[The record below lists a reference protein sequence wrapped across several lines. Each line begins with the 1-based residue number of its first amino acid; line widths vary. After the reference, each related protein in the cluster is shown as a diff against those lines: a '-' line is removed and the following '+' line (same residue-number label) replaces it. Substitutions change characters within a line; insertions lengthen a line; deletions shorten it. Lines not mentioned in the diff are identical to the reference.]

1 MPYEPPVDENDLNAT
16 NKNIIELKKKIQLS
30 EGQRKAHYEECESEK
45 KRNAEKIRQL
55 KKEVKELRIK
65 LSQPPTCDGNVLKK
79 YCQNPK
85 ETCALREKKNEDA
98 VEIMDLK
105 VIDLKKKL
113 DLLRFRSKQH
123 QEKMKSLA
131 DEYKKLLTKKQQS
144 RLIKNKSEAQKERNT
159 LENHI
164 HRIEMNMMEAD
175 HVKRKYLSIRAS
187 LLDDS
192 VEFESSLRNME
203 DVIVKQDQEIKHL
216 EDINNE
222 ALALRDSTKSMLLRQ
237 EASAMSISKA
247 RERQLQEFK
256 MRVEERKSALEQLE
270 RRIFPTGRPVMQ
282 REDSQG
288 TPDSGQVA
296 DDDCAR
302 KTTFYE
308 NAFLKLKEATGVT
321 ETEEVLQRFLG
332 QKETKSRLTYLRKV
346 TEDEKRKLEKRKEVM
361 MAQLEAFKFAEV
373 KDKEVNVEEMEHVK
387 LSIKN
392 KKTEILK
399 LEENIKSVSEQLCNI
414 KDILHRISKKIEAID
429 DVKVPEATED
439 LQEVEIFL
447 KILESKIQ
455 NALSRINLV
464 AQLLDQTNENSLQD
478 LTDIQ
483 DNTLS
488 VVSSQMHTHR
498 TAALISAV
506 EPTAQEGPCP
516 EELWQFSSKPG
527 AAAGAMGGATASTR
541 KDVSAAAGTPAIP
554 ETDEEE
560 ECPTRSFLKRQ
571 AQLIVDAKSRRKA
584 FRGVALI
591 KSRK

>member
-1 MPYEPPVDENDLNAT
+1 MPFTSPVDENDLNAT
-16 NKNIIELKKKIQLS
+16 NKKIIELKKKIQLS

-55 KKEVKELRIK
+55 KKEVKELRVKI
-65 LSQPPTCDGNVLKK
+65 SQPPRCDGNVLKK

-85 ETCALREKKNEDA
+85 DTFSLKEKRKEDA

-113 DLLRFRSKQH
+113 DLLRFQSKQH

-131 DEYKKLLTKKQQS
+131 DEYKKLMQKKQQS
-144 RLIKNKSEAQKERNT
+144 RLIKHKSEAQKERNT

-203 DVIVKQDQEIKHL
+203 DVILKQEHEIKHL
-216 EDINNE
+216 EDINSE

-256 MRVEERKSALEQLE
+256 MRVEERKAALEQLE
-270 RRIFPTGRPVMQ
+270 RRIFPTGRPVIQ
-282 REDSQG
+282 REDSHG
-288 TPDSGQVA
+288 TPDSAQVA
-296 DDDCAR
+296 EDDCTR
-302 KTTFYE
+302 KTEFYE
-308 NAFLKLKEATGVT
+308 NAFLKLKEATGVS

-332 QKETKSRLTYLRKV
+332 QKETKSRLTYLRKN
-346 TEDEKRKLEKRKEVM
+346 TEDEKKKLEKRKEVM
-361 MAQLEAFKFAEV
+361 LAQLEAFKFAEV
-373 KDKEVNVEEMEHVK
+373 KDKEVNVEELEQVK
-387 LSIKN
+387 LSIKTR
-392 KKTEILK
+392 KDDILK

-414 KDILHRISKKIEAID
+414 RDILHRISKKIEMVD
-429 DVKVPEATED
+429 DVKVPETTDD
-439 LQEVEIFL
+439 LCEVESFL
-447 KILESKIQ
+447 SVLEHKIQ
-455 NALSRINLV
+455 NTISRTNYVSELV
-464 AQLLDQTNENSLQD
+464 DEMNEGTQEPGE
-478 LTDIQ
+478 IP

-488 VVSSQMHTHR
+488 VVSSQMPTQR
-498 TAALISAV
+498 TTAV
-506 EPTAQEGPCP
+506 LTTTEPPPQEGPCP
-516 EELWQFSSKPG
+516 EDLWQFSSRPG
-527 AAAGAMGGATASTR
+527 AALSGSGVAQNR
-541 KDVSAAAGTPAIP
+541 KDISSTSTPAIP

-584 FRGVALI
+584 FRGVSII

>member
-1 MPYEPPVDENDLNAT
+1 MPFSAPVDESDLNAT
-16 NKNIIELKKKIQLS
+16 NKKIIELKKKIQLS

-65 LSQPPTCDGNVLKK
+65 LSQPPTCDSNVLKK
-79 YCQNPK
+79 YCHNPK
-85 ETCALREKKNEDA
+85 ETYALREKRKEDA

-105 VIDLKKKL
+105 VTDLKKKL
-113 DLLRFRSKQH
+113 DLLRYQSKQH

-131 DEYKKLLTKKQQS
+131 DEYKKLLQKKQQS
-144 RLIKNKSEAQKERNT
+144 RLIKNKSETQKERNT

-203 DVIVKQDQEIKHL
+203 DVIMKQELEIKHL
-216 EDINNE
+216 EEINNE
-222 ALALRDSTKSMLLRQ
+222 ALALRDSTKTMLLRQ

-256 MRVEERKSALEQLE
+256 MRVEERKAALEQLE
-270 RRIFPTGRPVMQ
+270 RRIFPTGRPVIQ

-288 TPDSGQVA
+288 TPDSGQTA

-302 KTTFYE
+302 KTEFYE
-308 NAFLKLKEATGVT
+308 SAFLKLKEATGVT
-321 ETEEVLQRFLG
+321 ETDEVLQRFLG

-373 KDKEVNVEEMEHVK
+373 KDKEVNVEEIEQVK
-387 LSIKN
+387 LNI
-392 KKTEILK
+392 KTEKNNILK
-399 LEENIKSVSEQLCNI
+399 LEDDIKSVSDQLRNI
-414 KDILHRISKKIEAID
+414 RDILHRICKKIEAID
-429 DVKVPEATED
+429 DGKVPETTDD
-439 LQEVEIFL
+439 LQEVECFL
-447 KILESKIQ
+447 NTLEQKIQ
-455 NALSRINLV
+455 NTISRTNLV
-464 AQLLDQTNENSLQD
+464 SQLIDKINEGAPQESGE
-478 LTDIQ
+478 IQ
-483 DNTLS
+483 DNAMS
-488 VVSSQMHTHR
+488 IVSSQMHTQLT
-498 TAALISAV
+498 TAVIASA
-506 EPTAQEGPCP
+506 EPATQEGPCP
-516 EELWQFSSKPG
+516 EDLWQFSSKPG
-527 AAAGAMGGATASTR
+527 VPAAGSSGAR
-541 KDVSAAAGTPAIP
+541 KDMPPAAVPAIP

-584 FRGVALI
+584 FRGVSII